1 MASGLVVHLEVA
13 GERHTELLTHERI
26 RIGTREDC
34 DLRLRPEALPR
45 HDGDRV
51 LLELART
58 NGHYRVADFDATLPL
73 THNGQPI
80 ARGASVEDG
89 DRVSG
94 GDDGGGDQA
103 GALTLQFFPVEAPA
117 AIATAG
123 RRAEPV
129 VAPFIEHAAM
139 EAAATARR
147 DDAKVF
153 LREFTRELVREISW
167 STKIVTLLIA
177 VALVGGTLY
186 LGFAAFKELKQ
197 SRRRLEEQNAQIAQ
211 LNNQIRESQ
220 NQFAGV
226 RQTNEDIINSL
237 SLAPKLR
244 GEYGNGVCLIS
255 GLYVFVEAGT
265 NRPLRYPGS
274 QATPSLVD
282 PETTAPPDAEQATT
296 FLTPDGD
303 GPVAEF
309 PYVGTGFHVGGGFV
323 VTNRHVAA
331 EPWSADERAMVFGS
345 SVAGRP
351 RISKLVAY
359 FPGRS
364 QGFVL
369 KVRQVSK
376 RDDLAVAQ
384 IEPAE
389 GSASLPTLPLEAD
402 ETVATATAAT
412 VGKPVVLMGYPSGPD
427 RILAS
432 LPDDQ
437 AAEIKQRYGASLDV
451 LVSRLAELRVLK
463 PLLTQGHITDLETRR
478 IVYDARTGQGG
489 SGAPLFGPSGRVIG
503 VNFAVFVEIADA
515 NFAVPIRYALPL
527 LERAGWK
534 NPTPPAA
541 PDAAGKEEQKET
553 AKPAD
558 SAQSR

>member
-34 DLRLRPEALPR
+34 DLRLRPEALPA
-45 HDGDRV
+45 HDGDLL

-58 NGHYRVADFDATLPL
+58 NGHYRVADFDAALPL
-73 THNGQPI
+73 THNGLPL

-89 DRVSG
+89 DRVSSG
-94 GDDGGGDQA
+94 GDDGGDQP

-167 STKIVTLLIA
+167 STKIVTLLFA

-186 LGFAAFKELKQ
+186 LGFAAFRELKE

-244 GEYGNGVCLIS
+244 SEYGNGVCLIS

-265 NRPLRYPGS
+265 GRPLRYPGT
-274 QATPSLVD
+274 QAAPSLVD
-282 PETTAPPDAEQATT
+282 PEAPPPDAEQATT

-309 PYVGTGFHVGGGFV
+309 PYVGTGFHVGGGYV

-351 RISKLVAY
+351 RISKLVAF
-359 FPGRS
+359 FPGRA

-369 KVRQVSK
+369 RVRQVSK

-389 GSASLPTLPLEAD
+389 SAASLPTLPLEGD
-402 ETVATATAAT
+402 EAATTAATAT

-432 LPDDQ
+432 LPDEQ

-541 PDAAGKEEQKET
+541 PDAAGKDEPKD
-553 AKPAD
+553 AKPTAEG
-558 SAQSR
+558 QPR